1 MNKWMNKIPLF
12 TGDRKQD
19 PEMLNGLEYL
29 FENLGSELRTPS
41 TEFCVYTLKG
51 KYCLGEYWVNIQY
64 QF

>member
-1 MNKWMNKIPLF
+1 MNKIPLF

-19 PEMLNGLEYL
+19 PEMLNGLENL

-51 KYCLGEYWVNIQY
+51 KYCLGEY
-64 QF
+64 